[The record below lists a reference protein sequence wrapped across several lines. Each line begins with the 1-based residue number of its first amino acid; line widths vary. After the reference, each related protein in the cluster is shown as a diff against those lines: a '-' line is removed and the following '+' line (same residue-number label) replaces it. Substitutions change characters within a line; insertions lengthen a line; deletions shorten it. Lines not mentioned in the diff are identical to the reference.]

1 MIRVGVFGA
10 GGRMG
15 AEVCRAVAGDPGM
28 SLVAAVDPKLVG
40 QTIGHVAGI
49 SGAPANLVISEEAE
63 ALLDGEADVAV
74 DFTEPEEAF
83 KNAQWCIKHAMHAV
97 IGTTGIFED
106 KIRSLEELLEAE
118 GNESN
123 VFIAPNF
130 AIGAVLMMQFARMA
144 AKWLPD
150 AEIIE
155 LHHAV
160 KRDAPSGTALRTLE
174 GILAGRMM
182 AEGTPADEQDIVEM
196 LPGARGAEK
205 DGVRIHSV
213 RLPGLV
219 AHQEVIF
226 GGEGQTLTIRH
237 DSMDRSS
244 FMPGVLLAIRQ
255 VSSMS
260 GVTVGLEKL
269 LGL

>member
-15 AEVCRAVAGDPGM
+15 AEVCRSVCADPEL
-28 SLVAAVDPKLVG
+28 SLVAAVDPAFAG
-40 QTIGHVAGI
+40 RDIAQVAGI
-49 SGAPANLVISEEAE
+49 SGTNLTISDEAE

-74 DFTEPEEAF
+74 DFTEAESAY
-83 KNAQWCIKHAMHAV
+83 KNIQWCIRHAV
-97 IGTTGIFED
+97 NAVVGTTGLTED
-106 KIRSLEELLEAE
+106 QLRQLGEMVDAE

-144 AKWLPD
+144 AKWFPD
-150 AEIIE
+150 AEIVE
-155 LHHAV
+155 MHHAV

-174 GILAGRMM
+174 GIVSGRMM
-182 AEGTPADEQDIVEM
+182 SENEPTEQQDISEM
-196 LPGARGAEK
+196 LAGARGAEK

-219 AHQEVIF
+219 AHHEVIF
-226 GGEGQTLTIRH
+226 GGRGQTLTIRH
-237 DSMDRSS
+237 DSMDRES
-244 FMPGVLLAIRQ
+244 FMPGVLLAIKQ
-255 VSSMS
+255 VSRLP

>member
-10 GGRMG
+10 AGKMG
-15 AEVCRAVAGDPGM
+15 IEVCKTVHAQPDIT
-28 SLVAAVDPKLVG
+28 LVAAVDVAAAGEPLS
-40 QTIGHVAGI
+40 QVAGI
-49 SGAPANLVISEEAE
+49 KGTDVVISEEAD
-63 ALLDGEADVAV
+63 ALLEGEADVAV
-74 DFTEPEEAF
+74 DFTEASAAL
-83 KNAQWCIKHAMHAV
+83 KNIQWCIRHAMHV
-97 IGTTGIFED
+97 VVGTTGLADEQIQNLEGLL
-106 KIRSLEELLEAE
+106 RSE

-130 AIGAVLMMQFARMA
+130 ALGAVLMMQFSRMA
-144 AKWLPD
+144 AAWFPE

-155 LHHAV
+155 LHGAV

-174 GILAGRMM
+174 GIVAGRRL
-182 AEGTPADEQDIVEM
+182 APQEFEEGQEVTET

-205 DGVRIHSV
+205 EGIRIHSV

-226 GGEGQTLTIRH
+226 GGEGQILTIRH
-237 DSMDRSS
+237 DSLDRRS

-255 VSSMS
+255 ISKTP
-260 GVTVGLEKL
+260 GLTVGLEKL
-269 LGL
+269 LTEL

>member
-1 MIRVGVFGA
+1 MTIRVGVFGA
-10 GGRMG
+10 GGQMG
-15 AEVCRAVAGDPGM
+15 SNVCRAVNAEPDLT
-28 SLVAAVDPKLVG
+28 LVAAVDPKFAG
-40 QTIGHVAGI
+40 EDIAHVAGI
-49 SGAPANLVISEEAE
+49 SGFHLTVSEEAE

-74 DFTEPEEAF
+74 DFTEAASAF
-83 KNAQWCIKHAMHAV
+83 KNAQWCIRHAMHAV
-97 IGTTGIFED
+97 IGTTGMSDEH
-106 KIRSLEELLEAE
+106 IRNLEHLLKAE
-118 GNESN
+118 GGESN
-123 VFIAPNF
+123 IFIAPNL

-144 AKWLPD
+144 AKWFPD

-174 GILAGRMM
+174 GIVAGRMM
-182 AEGTPADEQDIVEM
+182 AENEPTPAQDIGEI

-226 GGEGQTLTIRH
+226 GGPGQTLTIRH

-244 FMPGVLLAIRQ
+244 FMPGVLLAIRE
-255 VSSMS
+255 VSKHP
-260 GVTVGLEKL
+260 GLTVGLERL
-269 LGL
+269 LEI

>member
-1 MIRVGVFGA
+1 MTIRVGVFGA
-10 GGRMG
+10 GGQMG
-15 AEVCRAVAGDPGM
+15 SHVCRAVHAEPDM
-28 SLVAAVDPKLVG
+28 TLVAAVDPKFG
-40 QTIGHVAGI
+40 GEEIAHVAGI
-49 SGAPANLVISEEAE
+49 TGIKLTVSEEAE

-74 DFTEPEEAF
+74 DFTEAASSF
-83 KNAQWCIKHAMHAV
+83 KNAQWCIRHAMHAV
-97 IGTTGIFED
+97 IGTTGLSD
-106 KIRSLEELLEAE
+106 DHIRNLEHLLKAE
-118 GNESN
+118 GGESN

-144 AKWLPD
+144 AKWFPD
-150 AEIIE
+150 VEIIE

-174 GILAGRMM
+174 GIVAGRMM
-182 AEGTPADEQDIVEM
+182 ADREPEPAQDIGEL

-226 GGEGQTLTIRH
+226 GGPGQTLTIRH

-244 FMPGVLLAIRQ
+244 FMPGVLLAIREI
-255 VSSMS
+255 SKHP
-260 GVTVGLEKL
+260 GLTVGLERL
-269 LGL
+269 LGI

>member
-15 AEVCRAVAGDPGM
+15 AEVCRSVCADPEL
-28 SLVAAVDPKLVG
+28 SLVAAVDPAFAG
-40 QTIGHVAGI
+40 RDIAQVAGI
-49 SGAPANLVISEEAE
+49 SGTNLTISDEAE

-74 DFTEPEEAF
+74 DFTQAESAY
-83 KNAQWCIKHAMHAV
+83 KNIQWCIRHAV
-97 IGTTGIFED
+97 NAVVGTTGLTED
-106 KIRSLEELLEAE
+106 QLRQLGEMVDAE

-144 AKWLPD
+144 AKWFPD
-150 AEIIE
+150 AEIVE
-155 LHHAV
+155 MHHAV

-174 GILAGRMM
+174 GIVAGRMM
-182 AEGTPADEQDIVEM
+182 SENEPTEQQDISEM
-196 LPGARGAEK
+196 LAGARGAEK
-205 DGVRIHSV
+205 DGVRVHSV

-219 AHQEVIF
+219 AHHEVIF
-226 GGEGQTLTIRH
+226 GGRGQTLTIRH
-237 DSMDRSS
+237 DSMDRES
-244 FMPGVLLAIRQ
+244 FMPGVLLAIKQ
-255 VSSMS
+255 VSRLP